1 MSALQG
7 AMAALIGVFHEHA
20 GGNRTLDKKEL
31 AALLK
36 KEFEGLASNNP
47 EAVDQIFTGLDMD
60 GSGSVDFTEFVT
72 MVAALTAAT
81 NEMLCEK
88 PT

>member
-47 EAVDQIFTGLDMD
+47 ES
-60 GSGSVDFTEFVT
+60 SGSDFHWSGPGRQRICGLHRVRDHGGRSHRSYQ
-72 MVAALTAAT
+72 
-81 NEMLCEK
+81 
-88 PT
+88 